1 MSKVFVLF
9 FLIFST
15 GFLFSQRSE
24 VVFKSANS
32 HNYAIGKSYYIED
45 AIDTSK
51 LMFLA
56 TIKIT
61 SSNQDV
67 FVSKAHN
74 LLEYKTKELS
84 ANSYKIK
91 SFFSIDT
98 TLIMFLDVYFAPE
111 KQVDLI
117 KKYRIKESFIFF
129 NNIKD
134 TIFRTVFI
142 NHQAY
147 SFSRKKHIQF
157 NNVINREICFHL
169 DSLNKESRCKKM
181 DMGEDAFFYSVKIKE
196 NTGIYFIPVGAAAPV
211 FIVAAIAV
219 TAAGLA
225 NKYINPNQEKFVN
238 ISYNLGR
245 ILMKIYPL
253 DKQITLD

>member
-1 MSKVFVLF
+1 MTRVFVLF
-9 FLIFST
+9 FLIFYS
-15 GFLFSQRSE
+15 LCSFSQKSE
-24 VVFKSANS
+24 VVFKSATS
-32 HNYAIGKSYYIED
+32 HNYAIGKHYYIED

-51 LMFLA
+51 LLFLA
-56 TIKIT
+56 TIKII

-67 FVSKAHN
+67 FISKSHS
-74 LLEYKTKELS
+74 LLAFKAKELN

-91 SFFSIDT
+91 SFSSVDT
-98 TLIMFLDVYFAPE
+98 TLTMFFDVYFAPE

-117 KKYRIKESFIFF
+117 KKHRIKESYIFF

-147 SFSRKKHIQF
+147 SFLRKKHIQF
-157 NNVINREICFHL
+157 NNVINREVCFHL
-169 DSLNKESRCKKM
+169 DSLNNESRCKKM
-181 DMGEDAFFYSVKIKE
+181 DIGEDAFFYSVKIKE
-196 NTGIYFIPVGAAAPV
+196 NTGVYFIPVGAVAPV

-225 NKYINPNQEKFVN
+225 NKYINPNQEKFAN

-245 ILMKIYPL
+245 ILMEIYPL
-253 DKQITLD
+253 DKQITLK